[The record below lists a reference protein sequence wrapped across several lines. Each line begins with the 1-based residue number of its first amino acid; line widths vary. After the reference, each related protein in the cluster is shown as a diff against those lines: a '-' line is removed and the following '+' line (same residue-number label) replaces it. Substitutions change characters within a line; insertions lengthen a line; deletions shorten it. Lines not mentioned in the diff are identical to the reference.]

1 MMNAVTMNKLKM
13 LEAQHQKREIKSPR
27 LKVYYGFSKINKIQK
42 REAIAVAFEN
52 EQGAGWECSRSGKT
66 LRKIMNIVT
75 ERYQTPGEAAD
86 AIHANRTFTSY
97 LIFLDD
103 KKVGGSIKKALYY
116 NSEADKNNVSEKVR
130 KEINAKLE
138 RFFLSAHRDYK
149 EPPCIQLE
157 LF

>member
-1 MMNAVTMNKLKM
+1 M
-13 LEAQHQKREIKSPR
+13 LEAQHQKREIKSPK
-27 LKVYYGFSKINKIQK
+27 LKVYYGFCKINKIQK

-66 LRKIMNIVT
+66 LRKMMNIVT

-86 AIHANRTFTSY
+86 AIHANRMFTSY

-149 EPPCIQLE
+149 EPCIQLE